1 MTDVMQL
8 LFDHTME
15 TSFTNHLA
23 GDPAYRRAQNLAG
36 RLEDTLRRSL
46 GPQDQDTLEQY
57 QDALAQ
63 REDLELEAMFLCA
76 LDLARKLR

>member
-15 TSFTNHLA
+15 TSFTNYLA
-23 GDPAYRRAQNLAG
+23 GDPAYRQAKNLAV

-46 GPQDQDTLEQY
+46 SPEGQDILEHY
-57 QDALAQ
+57 QDALAERQ
-63 REDLELEAMFLCA
+63 DRELEALFLAA
-76 LDLARKLR
+76 LDLARELR